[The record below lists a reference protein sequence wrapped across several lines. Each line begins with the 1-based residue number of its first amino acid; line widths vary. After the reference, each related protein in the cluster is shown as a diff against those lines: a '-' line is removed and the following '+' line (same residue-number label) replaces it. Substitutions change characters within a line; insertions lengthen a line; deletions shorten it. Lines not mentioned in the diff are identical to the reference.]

1 MMAAT
6 REAFSRSESVYQ
18 ELRRRLLNGRFDP
31 NQRLKLSE
39 LCAASGVSGT
49 VMREALTRLA
59 EQGLIQSEPNKGF
72 AVPFFTSEEIDD
84 LAFMRAHIEGL
95 AIRLSIERG
104 GLAWEASVVA
114 AHHEMALT
122 PRVFASVDPVANQEW
137 SRAHGAFH
145 AACAAACGS
154 PRLLTFR
161 RRLYDEAEVLR
172 QMSDLSGTDR
182 DVEAEHATILN
193 AITAR
198 DADQAVDL
206 IGKHVRL
213 TAELSANAWQARTT
227 AGRQ

>member
-1 MMAAT
+1 MAAT

-18 ELRRRLLNGRFDP
+18 ELRQRLLNGRFDP

-39 LCAASGVSGT
+39 LCAESGVSVS

-72 AVPFFTSEEIDD
+72 AVPFFTVEEIDD

-95 AIRLSIERG
+95 VIRLSIERG
-104 GLAWEASVVA
+104 GPAWEASVVA
-114 AHHEMALT
+114 AHHELALT
-122 PRVFASVDPVANQEW
+122 PRVLASVDPVANQEW
-137 SRAHGAFH
+137 SRVHSAFH

-154 PRLLTFR
+154 PRLLAFR

-182 DVEAEHATILN
+182 DVEAEHAAIVN

-198 DADQAVDL
+198 DADHAVDL

-213 TAELSANAWQARTT
+213 TAELSANAWRTRTT